1 MSSTALPTPQRLAA
15 LIAALEAGLL
25 ERDAAVRLALLA
37 ALAGEHVLLI
47 GPPGSAKSELA
58 RRLHRAFVDAR
69 YFERLLTRFSTPEE
83 LFGPL
88 SLKAL
93 EDDRYERLT
102 DGYLPT
108 AGIAFLDE
116 VFKANSAILNT
127 LLTLLNE
134 REFDNGSVRLAV
146 PLISVIGASNE
157 VPSDEALLAFYDRF
171 LVRVAVAGVSDA
183 AFAALLALPSAAPTP
198 PAAPLTADERA
209 AVLATRDAVALG
221 DDALA
226 ALRSLRT
233 WLGSLEGGAGAPSD
247 RRWRQ
252 FVGLMRV
259 AAASE
264 GRPALDALDLWL
276 APYVMAPEPGQAAA
290 IERWFIAQVA
300 QSAPLDAA
308 WLARAVEAFE
318 RQLEIEQRLPAD
330 TDAAASGAGKLAL
343 ARSLGADD
351 DGGNGRDGLASMRF
365 VAAGLEA
372 RQRRAYSALHIAT
385 RVAQLSEASAR
396 AQAAR
401 DAVHAQRDAL
411 QARLAARLWW
421 PPSLQQRLLD
431 GPAVTLAV
439 LDGLLARLAAVRAGF
454 AALPVDEH
462 LADDVPAAIE
472 A

>member
-1 MSSTALPTPQRLAA
+1 
-15 LIAALEAGLL
+15 
-25 ERDAAVRLALLA
+25 
-37 ALAGEHVLLI
+37 
-47 GPPGSAKSELA
+47 
-58 RRLHRAFVDAR
+58 
-69 YFERLLTRFSTPEE
+69 
-83 LFGPL
+83 
-88 SLKAL
+88 
-93 EDDRYERLT
+93 
-102 DGYLPT
+102 
-108 AGIAFLDE
+108 
-116 VFKANSAILNT
+116 
-127 LLTLLNE
+127 
-134 REFDNGSVRLAV
+134 
-146 PLISVIGASNE
+146 
-157 VPSDEALLAFYDRF
+157 
-171 LVRVAVAGVSDA
+171 
-183 AFAALLALPSAAPTP
+183 
-198 PAAPLTADERA
+198 
-209 AVLATRDAVALG
+209 
-221 DDALA
+221 
-226 ALRSLRT
+226 
-233 WLGSLEGGAGAPSD
+233 
-247 RRWRQ
+247 
-252 FVGLMRV
+252 
-259 AAASE
+259 
-264 GRPALDALDLWL
+264 
-276 APYVMAPEPGQAAA
+276 MAPEPGQAAA

-401 DAVHAQRDAL
+401 DAVQAQRDAL

-462 LADDVPAAIE
+462 LADAAPAAIE